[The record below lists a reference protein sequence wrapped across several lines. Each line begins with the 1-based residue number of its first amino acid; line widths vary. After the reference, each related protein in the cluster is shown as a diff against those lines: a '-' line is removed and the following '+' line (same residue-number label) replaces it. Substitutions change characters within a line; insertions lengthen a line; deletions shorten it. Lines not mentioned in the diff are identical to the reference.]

1 MIRSLLYDTLFG
13 LPIEVATPNLYKVF
27 LETVEENVNIL
38 EIGIGTGITLEKN
51 AGLIK
56 KKNIKIHGIDIN
68 DSYLQACQLRVEN
81 SNLKNN
87 VTLELNNVLE
97 SRLAGDKYDY
107 VLFME
112 SYPVIPKESLKP
124 IIQKVLKILKPS
136 SKIVFIHNLVE
147 EPEWNIGRAILKSN
161 LKKLTTVEFGRLV
174 VRGDFEKWCS
184 SMGLYPEFIKM
195 IGKLE
200 LPIPGLRSI
209 RQYMYFWKPV
219 YKYRHK

>member
-51 AGLIK
+51 ADLVK

-87 VTLELNNVLE
+87 VTLV
-97 SRLAGDKYDY
+97 GD
-107 VLFME
+107 
-112 SYPVIPKESLKP
+112 
-124 IIQKVLKILKPS
+124 PS
-136 SKIVFIHNLVE
+136 
-147 EPEWNIGRAILKSN
+147 
-161 LKKLTTVEFGRLV
+161 
-174 VRGDFEKWCS
+174 
-184 SMGLYPEFIKM
+184 
-195 IGKLE
+195 
-200 LPIPGLRSI
+200 
-209 RQYMYFWKPV
+209 
-219 YKYRHK
+219 